1 MQTIFGY
8 LLAPLKWIAGLL
20 LPIFTRPKIPPAVFW
35 VLHILVLLAVCG
47 GLLYLHHWSP
57 IARDLDNLMP
67 GVKTGWLR
75 ENYLLILFGLIYL
88 FAWLA
93 VWLWKIWLEDD
104 LNAGEFPDIDEAWEQ
119 IQQGL
124 RDNGIRLDDAPLFL
138 VVGHASISLDRLF
151 KGLPREST
159 LTGVTPN
166 TSPLRIFGGRDALYL
181 ACPGASLVSK
191 AQGHGGGSDVG
202 AASAGAG
209 GGAGFG
215 TKTIGAEYDLTK
227 SIGADA
233 EEVAKIMRNIQ
244 RDGRVVSEDE
254 RAMIRNLSI
263 NDDGGPPTSLRPNVV
278 QNPETVSLQEARLK
292 YFCQL
297 LSKARK
303 PYTPINGVALVVSLD
318 AAENEGTAQKIAL
331 GAQKD
336 IKTLQDTL
344 KLHFPVFVLL
354 ADLEKWSG
362 ASAFLARFPEDRR
375 KNRLGRGFPLAPDV
389 SPEQFSDRVEKEVEW
404 IFAKL
409 LPFWC
414 FRFFRLATPN
424 VESHDEA
431 IQMNGELFR
440 FLSETQKKAQHI
452 GQLVA
457 KAVQPDENQVPSFGG
472 CYVVA
477 QSSGLPWFTQ
487 DLFAKLEAAQNYVAW
502 SQAAFDEDDDYKAW
516 TWYGYGFLLIVW
528 IAIAVIAFFLY
539 QKKA

>member
-1 MQTIFGY
+1 MQTILGY

-20 LPIFTRPKIPPAVFW
+20 LPIFTRPKIPAGLFW
-35 VLHILVLLAVCG
+35 VLHVLVLLAVFA
-47 GLLYLHHWSP
+47 GLFYLHHYSP
-57 IARDLDNLMP
+57 AAKELERWMP
-67 GVKTGWLR
+67 DVGSAWLR
-75 ENYLLILFGLIYL
+75 ENYLLVLAGLIYL
-88 FAWLA
+88 FSWLA

-104 LNAGEFPDIDEAWEQ
+104 LHAGEFPDIDEAWEQ
-119 IQQGL
+119 IQQAL

-151 KGLPREST
+151 KGLPRESA
-159 LTGVTPN
+159 LTGVTAS
-166 TSPLRIFGGRDALYL
+166 TAPLRLFGGRDALYL

-191 AQGHGGGSDVG
+191 AQGHGGGPDVSP
-202 AASAGAG
+202 ASAGST
-209 GGAGFG
+209 GAGFG

-244 RDGRVVSEDE
+244 RDGRSVSDDE

-263 NDDGGPPTSLRPNVV
+263 SDDAGPPTSLRPNVV
-278 QNPETVSLQEARLK
+278 QNPETVSLQEARLN

-303 PYTPINGVALVVSLD
+303 PFTPINGAALVISLD

-336 IKTLQDTL
+336 LKTLQEAL

-354 ADLEKWSG
+354 ADMEKWAG

-389 SPEQFSDRVEKEVEW
+389 SPEQFSERVEKEVEW
-404 IFAKL
+404 IFGKL

-431 IQMNGELFR
+431 IQMNSELFR
-440 FLSETQKKAQHI
+440 FLAETQSKASHL
-452 GQLVA
+452 GKLVA

-472 CYVVA
+472 CYIVA

-487 DLFAKLEAAQNYVAW
+487 DLFAKLEGAQNYVAW

-528 IAIAVIAFFLY
+528 IAIAVFAFLLY
-539 QKKA
+539 QKKS